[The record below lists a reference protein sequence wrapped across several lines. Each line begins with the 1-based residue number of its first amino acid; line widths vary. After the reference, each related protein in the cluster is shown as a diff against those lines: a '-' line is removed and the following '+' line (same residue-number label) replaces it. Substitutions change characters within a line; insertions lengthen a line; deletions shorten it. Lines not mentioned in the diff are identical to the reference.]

1 MREHDH
7 CLAIAGL
14 GERALER
21 HRVGCAAVEQKP
33 PVDVDHARHH
43 GQACRGAHVV
53 ELLGQAGDLDVV
65 GLAKRDVA
73 HHGIEA
79 RGVGVEGL
87 VVKGIEVVL
96 HLVVKKRGTHDIA
109 GLGELV
115 GAHIALVV
123 AEGQVDAAATAE
135 LTCEVV
141 CGHEGT
147 GRHAPCRGEA
157 RKAALH
163 EDVEHAGGKDAAET
177 AAFKYERNVVSHGA
191 SLLAV

>member
-1 MREHDH
+1 MT
-7 CLAIAGL
+7 G
-14 GERALER
+14 
-21 HRVGCAAVEQKP
+21 
-33 PVDVDHARHH
+33 
-43 GQACRGAHVV
+43 
-53 ELLGQAGDLDVV
+53 
-65 GLAKRDVA
+65 
-73 HHGIEA
+73 
-79 RGVGVEGL
+79 
-87 VVKGIEVVL
+87 VVL

-147 GRHAPCRGEA
+147 GRHTPCRGEA

-163 EDVEHAGGKDAAET
+163 EDVEHAGGKDAAEA
-177 AAFKYERNVVSHGA
+177 AAFQYERDVVSHGA
-191 SLLAV
+191 SLLLTYVCHAVYPTCGVRQRLAIDSEYLREVVSPLHMRLYAHAMRGSQDSRGTLTRWNASHLAHGGDWFRHGHSEGGSKPRSPHLAKQGYLSK